1 MLNLKNIILFLTW
14 HHMIWKG
21 ETLLLT
27 WTITPHSELGITGYA
42 SASLDPKIRL
52 QQYLKAFVYYISE
65 SDFHFFVFCEN
76 SSYPIEKEKKL
87 LQELADLYGKEI
99 EFLQFKGDHQ
109 MTLSK
114 GYGYGEGECL
124 DYAFKHSKLLKKSAS
139 WYKITWRY
147 IYSNINQ
154 IIASSEKNKNLFFRR
169 MRPLAYF
176 CLCTAFFKVENKVYE
191 KYLYNCKTQL
201 HSGQTIEAQ
210 FYHQLRNTEISCW
223 NLKYIPQRIR
233 DPKVLKTYRYH
244 KLLLWLGIRNVN
256 TKFGKLLDFFLY
268 KK

>member
-1 MLNLKNIILFLTW
+1 MSKWN
-14 HHMIWKG
+14 
-21 ETLLLT
+21 TLLLT
-27 WTITPHSELGITGYA
+27 GTIEPHREIRDIGYA
-42 SASLDPKIRL
+42 SASLDPNIRL
-52 QQYLKAFVYYISE
+52 QHYIRALIYYISE
-65 SDFHFFVFCEN
+65 SDFQFFVFCEN
-76 SSYPIEKEKKL
+76 SCYSIEKEKNL
-87 LQELADLYGKEI
+87 VQEVADLYGKDI

-124 DYAFKHSKLLKKSAS
+124 DYAFKNSKFLKKSKS

-154 IIASSEKNKNLFFRR
+154 LIASSENNENLFFRR

-176 CLCTAFFKVENKVYE
+176 CLSTAFFKVENNIYE
-191 KYLYNCKTQL
+191 KYLYNCKMQL
-201 HSGQTIEAQ
+201 YHGQTIEAQ

-244 KLLLWLGIRNVN
+244 KLLLWLGIWNMN
-256 TKFGKLLDFFLY
+256 TKLGKFLDFFLY